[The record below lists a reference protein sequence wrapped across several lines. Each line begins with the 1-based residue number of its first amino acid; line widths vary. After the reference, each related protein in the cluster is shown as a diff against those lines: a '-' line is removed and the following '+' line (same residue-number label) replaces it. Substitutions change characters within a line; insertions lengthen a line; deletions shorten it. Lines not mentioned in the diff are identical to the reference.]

1 MKKIFIKLFHK
12 IKTLHELDR
21 QNNLRKRYDIHS
33 SFRFNGENIQL
44 YGEGELSIAEQSYIG
59 SYSTIQ
65 SAKGCMVKIGKGCSI
80 SHNVRIYTS
89 SKSPDWDFAD
99 KTNAPDKIGNVIIG
113 DFVWIGA
120 NVFIN
125 PGITIGNNAVVG
137 ANSVVTKNI
146 EAYAI
151 YGGVPAKL
159 IRMKDI
165 DV

>member
-1 MKKIFIKLFHK
+1 MKKIIIKLFHK
-12 IKTLHELDR
+12 IRTWHEIDR
-21 QNNLRKRYDIHS
+21 QNNLRKRYNIHS
-33 SFRFNGENIQL
+33 SFRFNGENIQF
-44 YGEGELSIAEQSYIG
+44 YGDGELVIAEQSYIG
-59 SYSTIQ
+59 SYSTVQ
-65 SAKGCMVKIGKGCSI
+65 LAKGCTVKIGKGCSI
-80 SHNVRIYTS
+80 SHNVRIYTA

-99 KTNAPDKIGNVIIG
+99 KANAPNKIGNVIIG

-125 PGITIGNNAVVG
+125 PGLTIGDNAVIG
-137 ANSVVTKNI
+137 ANSVVTKSI

-159 IRMKDI
+159 IRMKKI